1 MLIAQADPSFDYMAQ
16 LKRKKNNFGFGM
28 SNHNAFG
35 LNMAL
40 SQKGKS
46 KVCGIRPM
54 PRDGHTGLVHNG
66 MMIVFGGDRH
76 HMPFNDMFALDMP
89 GEFDRQSFQFVRDSN
104 SREDL
109 QAASS

>member
-76 HMPFNDMFALDMP
+76 HMPFNDSYVFNL
-89 GEFDRQSFQFVRDSN
+89 SN
-104 SREDL
+104 EM
-109 QAASS
+109 QH

>member
-109 QAASS
+109 QAESS